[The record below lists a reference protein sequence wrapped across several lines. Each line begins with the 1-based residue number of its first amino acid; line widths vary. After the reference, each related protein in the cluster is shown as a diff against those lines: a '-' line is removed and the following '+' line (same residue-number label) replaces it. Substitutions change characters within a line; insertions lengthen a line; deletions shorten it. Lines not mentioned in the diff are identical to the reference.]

1 MAAMAV
7 AAVAPWMVDKVAV
20 KAAVVE
26 RGQAE
31 MVPVK
36 AAEKAVAVEKAVE
49 MDLPMQEA
57 VTAGN

>member
-1 MAAMAV
+1 MAV

-36 AAEKAVAVEKAVE
+36 AAEKAVVVEKDRGWRRGE
-49 MDLPMQEA
+49 RRRR
-57 VTAGN
+57 